1 MVRRESADSTPRRTP
16 PSSQGSSRSAS
27 SVAPTARELP
37 FELPASIIAESV
49 SRADQLEELERL
61 LAEVMAD
68 TGSTTG
74 DMPCARLGGCIRLLR
89 AEVAD
94 RKMEGLRRRR
104 SHEEVDET
112 PSRRPENGP
121 TFVET
126 LGNLVAGCPILR
138 CEVPSGPRQS
148 QGMQPCC
155 GRGEWQSGENNGIL
169 SFTFK
174 ILKSKL
180 KDGGRMR
187 LGIVAQ
193 DANSGEMDYA
203 LWFNPYNGY
212 FSEAAYDVPE
222 VEAGK
227 LGDMV
232 MSGSLARGKAEGAY
246 IDCQADTI
254 KNELRFAITDA
265 QGYRHPWSIAHFR
278 KKPVPLPAVFAPFVR
293 MGKQGDA
300 VELVS
305 LEHYLPGGVIKEQ
318 LSKPPLGVLVAD
330 LERALSMP
338 DPSVPDVDLAAAR
351 VKLANARE
359 VQQLADRGTSCP
371 FVWLDADALRDSVEE
386 MPVLMPFQA
395 LLIEHPEWLHTEV
408 ITLEDACRRTHA
420 HDHCA
425 ISHRW
430 DERETPDPSGVQLE
444 AIRTFLIERQH
455 IKRVWIDYCCMPQ
468 ASEATHERTEEE
480 RQLFS
485 LMLKNCNLLFL
496 GMGVLILTDRSY
508 LSRFWCSFEAW
519 LAMQDVSKHGL
530 VSARSSSRTQRCSI
544 VTMHGAPEALI
555 ESLVEEW
562 SNCTAAKAFEKLS
575 SADVAVTNQSDK
587 DTQLPKIIE
596 LDERTVRTRGAVET
610 PPSPLGRPQDWPLSL
625 SKHEPAAVGA
635 CRWLPKHLPCVPPS
649 GNGRRRWPFRWA

>member
-1 MVRRESADSTPRRTP
+1 
-16 PSSQGSSRSAS
+16 
-27 SVAPTARELP
+27 
-37 FELPASIIAESV
+37 
-49 SRADQLEELERL
+49 
-61 LAEVMAD
+61 MAD
-68 TGSTTG
+68 TSSTAG
-74 DMPCARLGGCIRLLR
+74 DMPCAHLGGCIRLLR

-94 RKMEGLRRRR
+94 RKMEGLRRRA
-104 SHEEVDET
+104 SDEEVDET
-112 PSRRPENGP
+112 PSRRQECTGP
-121 TFVET
+121 IFVET
-126 LGNLVAGCPILR
+126 LGNLEAGCPILR

-155 GRGEWQSGENNGIL
+155 GRGEWQSGENNGII

-193 DANSGEMDYA
+193 DASSGGMDYA

-254 KNELRFAITDA
+254 KNEIRFAITDA
-265 QGYRHPWSIAHFR
+265 QGYRHPWSVAHFR

-338 DPSVPDVDLAAAR
+338 DPSVPHDDLAAAR

-386 MPVLMPFQA
+386 MPILLPFQA

-420 HDHCA
+420 HDHCV

-496 GMGVLILTDRSY
+496 GVGVLILTDRSY

-596 LDERTVRTRGAVET
+596 LDERTAAMAIQMGIERVLSPDE
-610 PPSPLGRPQDWPLSL
+610 PPTSSL
-625 SKHEPAAVGA
+625 WDEEL
-635 CRWLPKHLPCVPPS
+635 LPTVQ
-649 GNGRRRWPFRWA
+649 RRNTY

>member
-155 GRGEWQSGENNGIL
+155 GRGEWQSGENNGII

-193 DANSGEMDYA
+193 DASSGGMDYA

-455 IKRVWIDYCCMPQ
+455 IKRVWIEYLESR
-468 ASEATHERTEEE
+468 AYRTTE
-480 RQLFS
+480 
-485 LMLKNCNLLFL
+485 L
-496 GMGVLILTDRSY
+496 GECTYTR
-508 LSRFWCSFEAW
+508 
-519 LAMQDVSKHGL
+519 
-530 VSARSSSRTQRCSI
+530 
-544 VTMHGAPEALI
+544 ALG
-555 ESLVEEW
+555 
-562 SNCTAAKAFEKLS
+562 CD
-575 SADVAVTNQSDK
+575 ADV
-587 DTQLPKIIE
+587 
-596 LDERTVRTRGAVET
+596 GA
-610 PPSPLGRPQDWPLSL
+610 
-625 SKHEPAAVGA
+625 
-635 CRWLPKHLPCVPPS
+635 
-649 GNGRRRWPFRWA
+649 